1 MTDSPE
7 IDAHRDPGD
16 PPDGLGKRARA
27 KAANRA
33 AILEAGRRIFARLGY
48 EVTTV
53 RDIIRETDLA
63 AGTFYNYFKSKEEVF
78 EAIAGDSARRFG
90 DRLRAVRSEATD
102 FETYIRI
109 AYRAYFQFLAAENA
123 EAIADGAPHMALIG
137 VRVDT
142 PELKAVFAEIRS
154 DLDRVLGD
162 DQTPHLDTEY
172 LTAAAVGIAREMGDH
187 MLSRR
192 PIDPAGTAEF
202 AANLLLSG
210 VRGVGIEG
218 AGGPAET

>member
-1 MTDSPE
+1 MTDSND
-7 IDAHRDPGD
+7 IAAAADPDSAPGAT
-16 PPDGLGKRARA
+16 GRRARA

-33 AILEAGRRIFARLGY
+33 AILDAGRRVFARLGFD
-48 EVTTV
+48 VATV

-90 DRLRAVRSEATD
+90 ERLNAVRCEATS

-109 AYRAYFQFLAAENA
+109 AYRAYFHFLATENA
-123 EAIADGAPHMALIG
+123 DAIESGVPHMALIG

-142 PELKAVFAEIRS
+142 PELKAVIDEIRS
-154 DLDRVLGD
+154 DLDRVLGND
-162 DQTPHLDTEY
+162 RSGELDTDY

-187 MLSRR
+187 MLARR
-192 PIDPAGTAEF
+192 PVDPAATADF
-202 AANLLLSG
+202 AANLLLFG
-210 VRGVGIEG
+210 VGGVGIG
-218 AGGPAET
+218 ASGD